1 MVAQVIKE
9 CRFGNSLHFM
19 CRLLA
24 LDTLTAA
31 SLIHWSGY
39 NINSNTLKIELSS
52 HIQRHSSSRCR
63 IDVGHQELA
72 SFWRI
77 LDQSR
82 GSVEAQHGV
91 D

>member
-1 MVAQVIKE
+1 
-9 CRFGNSLHFM
+9 M

-39 NINSNTLKIELSS
+39 NINTLNIMLSS
-52 HIQRHSSSRCR
+52 RIQRHSSSRCR

-77 LDQSR
+77 LNQSR

-91 D
+91 DRSDEDGDDSSN

>member
-1 MVAQVIKE
+1 
-9 CRFGNSLHFM
+9 M

-39 NINSNTLKIELSS
+39 NINTLNIKLSS